1 MADSV
6 CMRSIRGCAT
16 ALIFMSKLGR
26 RACRF
31 SDCAE
36 MCVIVHH
43 HLPCYR
49 MAWRVILPR
58 WDMKCWRGCMYC
70 LSQQRPSYRKNDK
83 RITAHPVR
91 HAIFPQFHLTLLNVV
106 LAYLWE
112 AAKREIDPKSILNS
126 STLLRFDNNSS
137 VALIAH
143 FFL

>member
-43 HLPCYR
+43 HLPCYQ
-49 MAWRVILPR
+49 MEGRVILDKQFSRHFTQPQTKRLILAVICSPSSGTSCCSSPSAQSPPGRKKTDSGSTPR
-58 WDMKCWRGCMYC
+58 RPRTRCSHWQRSPLRWQTRWEPLCTTD
-70 LSQQRPSYRKNDK
+70 LS
-83 RITAHPVR
+83 
-91 HAIFPQFHLTLLNVV
+91 
-106 LAYLWE
+106 LAS
-112 AAKREIDPKSILNS
+112 DGGG
-126 STLLRFDNNSS
+126 
-137 VALIAH
+137 
-143 FFL
+143 